1 MEPPKKHVNWDEML
15 ALEVETGLRHEFQDG
30 AAVAMA
36 GGSIAHA
43 RLVLNAALT
52 LTRIAEPRG
61 CEVFPSDL
69 RLWIPAIGRSTY
81 ADASLFCD
89 PDADDARQALL
100 NPTVLVEVLSP
111 STKDY
116 DRGDKFQAYRTL
128 ASLRHVLFVDST
140 RVAVTHAWRE
150 SDRWGLRD
158 HVAGDV
164 LELAPFGELTVDA
177 LYEGWKAPASDE

>member
-1 MEPPKKHVNWDEML
+1 MQPAKKQVTWDEML

-43 RLVLNAALT
+43 WLQGTVRDELKRLAT
-52 LTRIAEPRG
+52 PRG
-61 CEVFPSDL
+61 CQVFPSDL